1 EVDIVKAEIQR
12 GGAIPFITEGS
23 DIESYFTRVEHLSHV
38 TGSSVQD
45 IQTWITDIAAQNHVV
60 IQSDFQSK
68 REVIKYNLYK
78 GRLEACPRHLTLFG
92 NQVPTSV
99 NNIKGK
105 YLLKKIRGGM
115 QEKLGR
121 QYD

>member
-1 EVDIVKAEIQR
+1 MLQA
-12 GGAIPFITEGS
+12 
-23 DIESYFTRVEHLSHV
+23 LLC
-38 TGSSVQD
+38 QD
-45 IQTWITDIAAQNHVV
+45 IQTWITDIVAQNHVV

-78 GRLEACPRHLTLFG
+78 ETGSMPRHLTLFG

-115 QEKLGR
+115 QEKLGGSMT
-121 QYD
+121 